1 MLDIKKM
8 DIGQKQECCRGS
20 RKLSN
25 KRSKGRKDKP
35 ITPMAAFQSVTSEI
49 ALHPKSRRTKRAK
62 TSNRIVQSKRR
73 YECILSHPDVFSK
86 TQMSIQVAY
95 LITYFKVLFR

>member
-1 MLDIKKM
+1 MPPTLEQLPASDL
-8 DIGQKQECCRGS
+8 G
-20 RKLSN
+20 
-25 KRSKGRKDKP
+25 RSKGRKDKP